1 MVSLRESIHS
11 PGRTPLVAVSRSL
24 LIHLPELVEIQR
36 LAHHA
41 PRGMLEVR
49 TLAEVSHKDIKLPLV
64 SLDFGS
70 RDPKAP
76 VFFLTAG
83 VHGLERI
90 GTRVVN
96 SYLKSLISMAQW
108 DETVHLLLNKVRF
121 VVLPILNPVGMYLS
135 RRSNGNGVDLMR
147 NAPVEADPGSTPGIA
162 GGHRISPMIPWF
174 RGLQNQPMEQEAQVL
189 CDFFQSEFKDASSIV
204 ALDVHSGFG
213 SVDRIWFP
221 YARSRE
227 QFPHLAEVYNL
238 AQLLDRA
245 YPHHIYKI
253 EPQSGSYTTHGDL
266 WDYLYDGN
274 RKSHPTR
281 PFIPLTLEL
290 GSWLWIKKNPRQ
302 LFSLLGIF
310 NPLLPHRTQRI
321 LRRHILLLDYLLRA
335 SAQPDAWASVEEK
348 KHKEIIR
355 LATNRWYAK
364 IA

>member
-1 MVSLRESIHS
+1 MI
-11 PGRTPLVAVSRSL
+11 AVSRSL
-24 LIHLPELVEIQR
+24 LVHLPELIEIQR
-36 LAHHA
+36 VAHHA
-41 PRGMLEVR
+41 PRGMLEMR
-49 TLAEVSHKDIKLPLV
+49 TLAEISYRDLKLPLIA
-64 SLDFGS
+64 LEFGS
-70 RDPKAP
+70 KSPTAP
-76 VFFLTAG
+76 VFLLTAG

-96 SYLKSLISMAQW
+96 SYLKTLISLAQW
-108 DETVHLLLNKVRF
+108 DETVHDLLSKVRF
-121 VVLPILNPVGMYLS
+121 VVLPVLNPIGMYMS

-147 NAPVEADPGSTPGIA
+147 NAPVEADPGTAPGIA
-162 GGHRISPMIPWF
+162 GGHRISPLLPWF
-174 RGLQNQPMEQEAQVL
+174 RGHAGQPMEQEAQVL
-189 CDFFQSEFKDASSIV
+189 CDFFQKELKDASSIL

-221 YARSRE
+221 YARSRDP
-227 QFPHLAEVYNL
+227 FPNLADVYNL

-266 WDYLYDGN
+266 WDYLYDSN
-274 RKSHPTR
+274 LKSHPNR
-281 PFIPLTLEL
+281 VFLPLTLEL

-335 SAQPDAWASVEEK
+335 AAQPAAWATFEEK
-348 KHKEIIR
+348 KQEEILR
-355 LATNRWYAK
+355 LATNRWYAQT
-364 IA
+364 A